1 MRDDRDLFRLH
12 PVSILGSLAGGRP
25 DEGPARVDAEPDF
38 EPERPRA
45 LRRLVQ
51 ALGRRR
57 STATP
62 QTERI

>member
-1 MRDDRDLFRLH
+1 MRNDRDLFRHH
-12 PVSILGSLAGGRP
+12 PVSVFGSLSGRP
-25 DEGPARVDAEPDF
+25 DQGPARVDAEPDF

-57 STATP
+57 PTATP
-62 QTERI
+62 QTDQG